1 MVNSTVNSKMK
12 VAVLCAMLPK
22 DLQEKV
28 SDKCAVIR
36 DKAKEQEAAL
46 IFIRVK
52 EEVKN
57 VVKSRRYMIIPK
69 PMDIDT
75 IKKDHWTDEYAY
87 DHDQNHDTEEDD
99 SVCFVGR
106 DNKGKGKGACF
117 SCGMFGHRAAECPN
131 KGAGEGDK
139 SKRERVATTRNDHQ
153 GLFWLWPHKPLL
165 QILSVQNSQH
175 VREIE
180 ADKGP
185 EVLSSG
191 TQRPSRARATVMN
204 TSGRRSGPGAKRKCH
219 ASRLLALERGVCK

>member
-1 MVNSTVNSKMK
+1 MK

-46 IFIRVK
+46 IFTRVR

-57 VVKSRRYMIIPK
+57 VVKSRRYMRYMIIPK

-75 IKKDHWTDEYAY
+75 FKKDHWTDEYAY

-99 SVCFVGR
+99 SVCLVGR

-139 SKRERVATTRNDHQ
+139 GKGKGWQPLAKPTRAFFGCGSTSHFSRYCPSKTANMCEKLRLTRNLRCFHRAHR
-153 GLFWLWPHKPLL
+153 GH
-165 QILSVQNSQH
+165 H
-175 VREIE
+175 VR
-180 ADKGP
+180 
-185 EVLSSG
+185 
-191 TQRPSRARATVMN
+191 
-204 TSGRRSGPGAKRKCH
+204 GRRS
-219 ASRLLALERGVCK
+219 